1 MSENTTDSPLEAPGA
16 LPTSWTDQ
24 LTALTNAFQ
33 QTYQAHVTAL
43 QDTIAASWA
52 AWHED
57 VAAIQQMVQ
66 QLAAM
71 DAERAATWT
80 ALQERLHHLASL
92 VPASPAVS
100 PAPPVASAPVP
111 VTVAATAPTPA
122 AQSPAT
128 VPAAPPQP
136 DITWASAPSVVPA
149 APAASIWPSEAA
161 PAALDTGIAW
171 NQSEPDPVLPQLVR
185 GL

>member
-1 MSENTTDSPLEAPGA
+1 
-16 LPTSWTDQ
+16 LPTSWTAQ
-24 LTALTNAFQ
+24 LTALTEAFQ
-33 QTYQAHVTAL
+33 ETYHAHVTAL

-111 VTVAATAPTPA
+111 AAAAPTPVA
-122 AQSPAT
+122 PSPVMPPAEPSQPDT
-128 VPAAPPQP
+128 QWTSAPSAVPAAP
-136 DITWASAPSVVPA
+136 A
-149 APAASIWPSEAA
+149 AASIWPSEAA
-161 PAALDTGIAW
+161 PAAPDAGIAW
-171 NQSEPDPVLPQLVR
+171 NQSEPDPVLPKLVR

>member
-1 MSENTTDSPLEAPGA
+1 MSENTTEGSLGAPEA

-24 LTALTNAFQ
+24 LTALTNAFH

-71 DAERAATWT
+71 DAQRAELWT

-92 VPASPAVS
+92 VPASPAAS
-100 PAPPVASAPVP
+100 PTPPVASAQVP
-111 VTVAATAPTPA
+111 VVAAASAPTPA
-122 AQSPAT
+122 APSPVT
-128 VPAAPPQP
+128 VPAEPPQP
-136 DITWASAPSVVPA
+136 ETQWVSAPSAVP

-161 PAALDTGIAW
+161 PAAPDTGITW